1 MDAGSEDV
9 VKAVVD
15 ECLELYGRLDVFFAN
30 AGVSL
35 TTRRVLESSAEDFMT
50 VMRTNALRCV
60 YQISPSHAATSATA
74 RHATSQTRL
83 NPTQP
88 NPTLPLLT

>member
-1 MDAGSEDV
+1 MDAGSEDD
-9 VKAVVD
+9 VKGVVD

-60 YQISPSHAATSATA
+60 NL
-74 RHATSQTRL
+74 L
-83 NPTQP
+83 N
-88 NPTLPLLT
+88 LTHPPP